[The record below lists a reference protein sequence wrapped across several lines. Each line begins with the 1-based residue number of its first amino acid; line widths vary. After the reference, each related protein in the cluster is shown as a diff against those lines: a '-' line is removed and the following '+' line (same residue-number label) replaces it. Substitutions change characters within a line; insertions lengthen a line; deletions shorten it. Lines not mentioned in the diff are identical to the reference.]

1 MLSMKMESTV
11 DGNNYISSLS
21 RGGLWSPHSWVTS
34 IAEVSELVFRKHTN
48 TDRVTRLPVDIIVNE
63 VLTSSFVK
71 SLWCNILNNCDTEIS
86 KECQSLCLENIVKL
100 FVTVRCFSFSRDI
113 VNKYKLS
120 ERTERKKSL
129 RRELKAASE
138 KTI

>member
-1 MLSMKMESTV
+1 M
-11 DGNNYISSLS
+11 
-21 RGGLWSPHSWVTS
+21 
-34 IAEVSELVFRKHTN
+34 
-48 TDRVTRLPVDIIVNE
+48 NE

-100 FVTVRCFSFSRDI
+100 FVTIRCFSFSRDI

-129 RRELKAASE
+129 RKELKAASE